1 MCKNC
6 GVKSCSSCN
15 QLKFIPAYTSALS
28 YDGPGFVCGGKS
40 DVNFQA
46 HTCTP
51 LNQTLDLI
59 FQAICEKN
67 ASSLLKEERI
77 EITQAD
83 ILAFGVTPK
92 LVLSNS
98 AINGWDIHSAVLIVN
113 QGTTDY
119 AYSTPAA
126 TTQLCLKSVS
136 AAYIAP
142 GQISHS
148 TGAILET
155 TNSMYTA
162 GISKVAVK
170 MPEIIPNPILTASY
184 DTGIYIDSAAP
195 GEVFTLGDHTMTL
208 VITYR
213 KVTV

>member
-6 GVKSCSSCN
+6 GVQSCSSCN
-15 QLKFIPAYTSALS
+15 QPKFIPSYTSALT

-40 DVNFQA
+40 DVNFEVS
-46 HTCTP
+46 TCTT
-51 LNQTLDLI
+51 LNQTLDLV
-59 FQAICEKN
+59 FQAICQKN
-67 ASSLLKEERI
+67 ASSLLKEEII
-77 EITQAD
+77 EISQAD

-98 AINGWDIHSAVLIVN
+98 VTKGWDIHSAVIIVN

-119 AYSTPAA
+119 AYSTPGA

-136 AAYIAP
+136 SVYPAP

-148 TGAILET
+148 TGDILET
-155 TNSMYTA
+155 TNGMYAA

-184 DTGIYIDSAAP
+184 NTGVYIDSALP
-195 GEVFTLGDHTMTL
+195 GEVFTLGDHTITL

-213 KVTV
+213 EVNL